1 MSFWLEGLTQ
11 FRLLQK
17 LNYQTLSMEEVRT
30 TCSQIIKAQG
40 ARNAG
45 TLDYCL
51 RLESSLPG
59 LTVTFPFF
67 QVREEDDKFPD
78 DLWNLNL

>member
-1 MSFWLEGLTQ
+1 MSFWPEDQIT
-11 FRLLQK
+11 FQK

-30 TCSQIIKAQG
+30 TYSQIIKAQG
-40 ARNAG
+40 ARNAE
-45 TLDYCL
+45 TLDYWL

-67 QVREEDDKFPD
+67 QVREEDAKFPD
-78 DLWNLNL
+78 DL